1 MAIMIEQKETP
12 VDYDTLAREYFCE
25 YIMNCKKQQ
34 QWPESGFG
42 DFWEPIIAQYERFID
57 KKVSKEWIIAN
68 IKADIR
74 LKDLIAIE
82 EEESDLPSSFVELP
96 EKAKLDPSLA
106 RGACQ
111 WLDAY
116 ESFSKE
122 ASPEGYLH
130 FHVFCGIWLLSMINA
145 GRVYIQAKK
154 MRFCGNLMLAM
165 CADTTL
171 FAKTS
176 TARVAID
183 LLYES
188 GLSFFLGPDRCTPQR
203 LISNMTG
210 RRIPTDYGQL
220 TGDKKAKIDNKIAM
234 AGQKGLYLDE
244 FGKFIQG
251 TMRKNSTTSD
261 FIDLFLTLYNCP
273 PEYSNETIQR
283 GSDVIENPYIALLG
297 AMTYANLNELAAPGA
312 DFWTDGFWARIGF
325 IAAPPDKY
333 IISTADIEDLPTPP
347 ELIMALQRWHERLG
361 VTPCEINEKPNSK
374 GEPSGE
380 YTIERGELPQIRCTI
395 DKDAENAWKQY
406 RIALKE
412 MLPDFPHK
420 DFHGSYGR
428 LPDLAI
434 NMAINMASLE
444 NNDHI
449 ELRHWARAQELS
461 EILRINLHQLYD
473 QVGSSNRESNGS
485 KMDQEI
491 LQEIKKYKKDFT
503 VSVLI
508 NRRKKLKKYGITE
521 ISVRIDGMIKAGL
534 ITKVPPK
541 PPETAVKYRLNQDV

>member
-1 MAIMIEQKETP
+1 MAIMIEQEI
-12 VDYDTLAREYFCE
+12 DYDALASEYFYEC
-25 YIMNCKKQQ
+25 ILKCQTKT
-34 QWPESGFG
+34 WPESGFG
-42 DFWEPIIAQYERFID
+42 DKWEPIINQYEHWIWD
-57 KKVSKEWIIAN
+57 QNVS
-68 IKADIR
+68 IKWMVTQAKNDAR
-74 LKDLIAIE
+74 LKDLLTIE
-82 EEESDLPSSFVELP
+82 DEESDIPLSFVELP
-96 EKAKLDPSLA
+96 EKARIDPHRA
-106 RGACQ
+106 RGACR
-111 WLDAY
+111 WLDRY
-116 ESFSKE
+116 EAFSKE
-122 ASPEGYLH
+122 ASPEGYEH
-130 FHVFCGIWLLSMINA
+130 FHVFCGMWLLSMISA
-145 GRVYIQAKK
+145 RRVYIQAKK

-183 LLYES
+183 LLYEA
-188 GLSFFLGPDRCTPQR
+188 GLFFFLGPDRCTPQR

-210 RRIPTDYGQL
+210 RRIPVDYNQL
-220 TGDKKAKIDNKIAM
+220 TGDKKAKVDNKIAM

-333 IISTADIEDLPTPP
+333 IIHTADIEDMPTPP
-347 ELIMALQRWHERLG
+347 ELLMTLRRWHDRLG
-361 VTPCEINEKPNSK
+361 ITPCEITPKQDKNNNLT
-374 GEPSGE
+374 GD
-380 YTIERGELPQIRCTI
+380 YDVARGELSQTRCTI
-395 DKDAENAWKQY
+395 DKDAEDAWKHY

-434 NMAINMASLE
+434 NMAICMASLE
-444 NNDHI
+444 NFDHI
-449 ELRHWARAQELS
+449 ELRHWARAQELA
-461 EILRINLHQLYD
+461 EILRLNLHQLYD
-473 QVGSSNRESNGS
+473 QVSSSNRESNGS
-485 KMDQEI
+485 KMDKEIIQEI
-491 LQEIKKYKKDFT
+491 QKYKKDFT
-503 VSVLI
+503 IPVLI
-508 NRRKKLKKYGITE
+508 NRRKKLKKYGIME
-521 ISVRIDGMIKAGL
+521 VSLRIEGMIKAGV
-534 ITKVPPK
+534 ITKITPK
-541 PPETAVKYRLNQDV
+541 PPETAIKYRLNQDF